1 MFNNILVPLDF
12 TQDSQCA
19 VNIAADLA
27 RQHEAVITLIHVIET
42 IDDADFVEIKDFYGR
57 LEKKAMDTMNKIMA
71 PLIDSGLTVKQK
83 IVFGNRA
90 AQILQFAHERKIDLI
105 VLSSHR
111 INPAEPAKGWGTI
124 SHKVGLLSQC
134 PVLLVK

>member
-1 MFNNILVPLDF
+1 MFTNILVPLDF
-12 TQDSQCA
+12 TEGSRCA
-19 VNIAADLA
+19 VNVAADLA
-27 RQHEAVITLIHVIET
+27 RQHEAAITLIHVIET
-42 IDDADFVEIKDFYGR
+42 IDDADFMEIKDFYGK
-57 LEKKAMDTMNKIMA
+57 LEKKAMDTMDNIMA
-71 PLIDSGLTVKQK
+71 PLVESGLTVKQK

-90 AQILQFAHERKIDLI
+90 AQILQFATERKIDLI
-105 VLSSHR
+105 VLSSHK

>member
-1 MFNNILVPLDF
+1 MFTNILVPLDF
-12 TQDSQCA
+12 SEDSRC
-19 VNIAADLA
+19 AADLA
-27 RQHEAVITLIHVIET
+27 RQHNAAITLIHVIET
-42 IDDADFVEIKDFYGR
+42 IDDADFVEIKDFYGK
-57 LEKKAMDTMNKIMA
+57 LEKRAMDVMDNIMA
-71 PLIDSGLTVKQK
+71 PLVESGLTVKQK

>member
-1 MFNNILVPLDF
+1 MFTNILVPLDF
-12 TQDSQCA
+12 SEDSRCA
-19 VNIAADLA
+19 VNVAADLA
-27 RQHEAVITLIHVIET
+27 RQHNAAITLIHVIET
-42 IDDADFVEIKDFYGR
+42 IDDADFVEIKDFYGK
-57 LEKKAMDTMNKIMA
+57 LEKRAMDVMDNIMA
-71 PLIDSGLTVKQK
+71 PLVESGLTVKQK